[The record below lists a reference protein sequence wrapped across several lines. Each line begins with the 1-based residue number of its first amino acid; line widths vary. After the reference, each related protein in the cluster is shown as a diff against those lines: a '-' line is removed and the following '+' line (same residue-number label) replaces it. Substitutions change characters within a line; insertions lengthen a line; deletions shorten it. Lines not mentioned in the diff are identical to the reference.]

1 MFQVVDDILDGD
13 GVVERLGPEA
23 ARELADEA
31 AARARDRL
39 AAVPADTSVLL
50 ELVDGLAVRT
60 S

>member
-1 MFQVVDDILDGD
+1 MWWAAVVV
-13 GVVERLGPEA
+13 GVGALA
-23 ARELADEA
+23 AGAFAHA
-31 AARARDRL
+31 AAGCARDRL